1 MGSQGPKPQ
10 ACPARQREEKCGVGR
25 SRGDGCERLMCLQLL
40 PMLASLDPRPLP
52 PPAHLQPG
60 SVQGRGIRALPSGSA
75 SHNPESLQKTEG
87 AATEGGKGK
96 SKSRASGRKDSGP
109 GHPRV
114 QKAGKET
121 QFRLREPGIRERR
134 AQSPNW
140 ITQVRNQVEASQA
153 EGSLRETTLLEG
165 PGSSPAPWSRQ
176 GHPEAWVPAERGRLS
191 HTCSPGLCWPI
202 CVMGLGLLPVPGR
215 RLSLGPDT

>member
-1 MGSQGPKPQ
+1 
-10 ACPARQREEKCGVGR
+10 
-25 SRGDGCERLMCLQLL
+25 MCLQLL

-121 QFRLREPGIRERR
+121 PFRLREPGIRERR

-140 ITQVRNQVEASQA
+140 SNSSQEPGA
-153 EGSLRETTLLEG
+153 GFPSRGVPEGDHSPRRAWQQPSSLEQAGACRSL
-165 PGSSPAPWSRQ
+165 GSS
-176 GHPEAWVPAERGRLS
+176 
-191 HTCSPGLCWPI
+191 
-202 CVMGLGLLPVPGR
+202 
-215 RLSLGPDT
+215 